1 MSKSNVFG
9 IVLAFSVSVYRT
21 FGTTRISA
29 GSVCLSGIWEI
40 KLDTQ
45 TGEQV
50 WTATFDES
58 GGSIAGEID
67 MNDGEGVLPLEGT
80 VEAIR
85 LSGGLLFQTSMVICR
100 LIFPA
105 KLKGGTTI
113 NGEKVASFGMA
124 RVCGQAR
131 SSETLCPPDV
141 KSVCFCFVPI
151 KIDGHERAKALQ

>member
-9 IVLAFSVSVYRT
+9 IVLAFSVSVLV
-21 FGTTRISA
+21 GL
-29 GSVCLSGIWEI
+29 SVLPESLQAQSSLSGIWEI

-80 VEAIR
+80 VDGNTIKWGFVVPDLDGDMPIN
-85 LSGGLLFQTSMVICR
+85 LSGEIQD
-100 LIFPA
+100 
-105 KLKGGTTI
+105 GTTI
-113 NGEKVASFGMA
+113 NGDEGSFVWYGTG
-124 RVCGQAR
+124 VWTGTKQ
-131 SSETLCPPDV
+131 
-141 KSVCFCFVPI
+141 
-151 KIDGHERAKALQ
+151 

>member
-9 IVLAFSVSVYRT
+9 IVLAFSVSVLV
-21 FGTTRISA
+21 GL
-29 GSVCLSGIWEI
+29 SVLPESLQAQSSLSGIWEI

-80 VEAIR
+80 VDGNTIKWGFVVPDLDGDMPIN
-85 LSGGLLFQTSMVICR
+85 LSGEIQ
-100 LIFPA
+100 
-105 KLKGGTTI
+105 GGTTI
-113 NGEKVASFGMA
+113 NGDEGSFVWYGTG
-124 RVCGQAR
+124 VWTGTKQ
-131 SSETLCPPDV
+131 
-141 KSVCFCFVPI
+141 
-151 KIDGHERAKALQ
+151 

>member
-9 IVLAFSVSVYRT
+9 IVLAFSVSVLL
-21 FGTTRISA
+21 GL
-29 GSVCLSGIWEI
+29 SVLPESLQAQSGLSGIWEI

-80 VEAIR
+80 VDGNTIKWGFVVPD
-85 LSGGLLFQTSMVICR
+85 LDGDMPINFSGEIQ
-100 LIFPA
+100 
-105 KLKGGTTI
+105 GGTTI
-113 NGEKVASFGMA
+113 NGDEGSFVWYGTG
-124 RVCGQAR
+124 VWTGTKQ
-131 SSETLCPPDV
+131 
-141 KSVCFCFVPI
+141 
-151 KIDGHERAKALQ
+151 

>member
-9 IVLAFSVSVYRT
+9 IILVFSASVLLGLLVLPESLQAQS
-21 FGTTRISA
+21 G
-29 GSVCLSGIWEI
+29 LSCICEI

-80 VEAIR
+80 VDGNTIKWGFVVPD
-85 LSGGLLFQTSMVICR
+85 LDGDMPINFSGEIQ
-100 LIFPA
+100 
-105 KLKGGTTI
+105 GGTTI
-113 NGEKVASFGMA
+113 NGDEGSFVWYGTG
-124 RVCGQAR
+124 VWTGTKQ
-131 SSETLCPPDV
+131 
-141 KSVCFCFVPI
+141 
-151 KIDGHERAKALQ
+151 

>member
-9 IVLAFSVSVYRT
+9 ILLAFSASLLL
-21 FGTTRISA
+21 GLSLLSESLQA
-29 GSVCLSGIWEI
+29 QSGLSGIWEI

-80 VEAIR
+80 VDGNTIKWGFVVPDLDGDMPIN
-85 LSGGLLFQTSMVICR
+85 LSGEIQD
-100 LIFPA
+100 
-105 KLKGGTTI
+105 GTTI
-113 NGEKVASFGMA
+113 NGDEGSFVWYGTGVWTGTK
-124 RVCGQAR
+124 R
-131 SSETLCPPDV
+131 
-141 KSVCFCFVPI
+141 
-151 KIDGHERAKALQ
+151 